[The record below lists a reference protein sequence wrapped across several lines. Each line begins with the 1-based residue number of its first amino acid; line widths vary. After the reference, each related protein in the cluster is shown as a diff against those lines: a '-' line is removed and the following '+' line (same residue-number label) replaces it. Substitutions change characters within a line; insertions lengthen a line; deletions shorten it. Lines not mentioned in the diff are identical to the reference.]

1 MRKIITFS
9 FIVLLLPTFIKA
21 QRGNPLLDSVRE
33 YICEKGIKHP
43 DIVMK
48 QAILET
54 GWLQSKYLMGR
65 NNLFGFRVTKEYMRF
80 KSWRHSV
87 DYYKDWQDRKY
98 KDPKEDY
105 YKFLVRIH
113 YAVKEYPDNLKKVRY
128 NKTCGN
134 QDK

>member
-1 MRKIITFS
+1 MRS
-9 FIVLLLPTFIKA
+9 LFIYCLLLASFGIKA
-21 QRGNPLLDSVRE
+21 QRGNPLLDTVRE

-48 QAILET
+48 QVILET
-54 GWLQSKYLMGR
+54 GWLQSKYLMNR

-87 DYYKDWQDRKY
+87 DYYKGWQDRKY
-98 KDPKEDY
+98 KDPNEDY

-113 YAVKEYPDNLKKVRY
+113 YAVKEYPNNLKKIKY
-128 NKTCGN
+128 TKTCN
-134 QDK
+134 NSR